1 MPFFISC
8 GLMAHCGR
16 GDEYLVAA
24 TAHCYKWEA
33 GGAAVMGSIQPQ
45 PLPVHPID
53 CTIAISDILD
63 AVKPDD
69 AHYARTRLLALE
81 NTTGGRVLPMEYLQ
95 AAVAAA
101 KQKGLSTHLDGARLF
116 NAAAAQAS
124 AMASAHGLPAP
135 DAAAIIAEAKRIA
148 TLFDS
153 VSVCFS
159 KGLGAPVGSC
169 LLGQSSDFMKKAHR
183 VRKMAGGGMR
193 QVGIL
198 AAAAS
203 YALTHN
209 IARLVND
216 HELAKQLA
224 TALSRFPHV
233 EVDGPH
239 TNMVCLCLV
248 YMLFGFHF
256 CLSNY
261 VQVFVKMRG
270 LWDARGSEL
279 VSHLKRYNVLATG
292 NDKQL
297 RFVTHLNVTAEHVAA
312 ASDAFSSFPDYS
324 PTYH

>member
-1 MPFFISC
+1 
-8 GLMAHCGR
+8 MAHCGR
-16 GDEYLVAA
+16 GDEYLVAS

-53 CTIAISDILD
+53 CTMAISDIID

-69 AHYARTRLLALE
+69 AHYAKTRVLALE
-81 NTTGGRVLPMEYLQ
+81 NTMGGRLLPMEYLQ
-95 AAVAAA
+95 SAVSAA
-101 KQKGLSTHLDGARLF
+101 KRKGLSTHLDGARLF

-124 AMASAHGLPAP
+124 AIASAENLPAP
-135 DAAAIIAEAKRIA
+135 DAAAIISEAKRIA
-148 TLFDS
+148 SLFDS

-169 LLGQSSDFMKKAHR
+169 LLGTKNFLYQAHR

-224 TALSRFPHV
+224 SALSRFPHV

-239 TNMVCLCLV
+239 TNMVR
-248 YMLFGFHF
+248 MPAFF
-256 CLSNY
+256 
-261 VQVFVKMRG
+261 
-270 LWDARGSEL
+270 ARSI
-279 VSHLKRYNVLATG
+279 
-292 NDKQL
+292 
-297 RFVTHLNVTAEHVAA
+297 
-312 ASDAFSSFPDYS
+312 
-324 PTYH
+324 

>member
-1 MPFFISC
+1 
-8 GLMAHCGR
+8 MAHCER
-16 GDEYLVAA
+16 GDEYLVAS

-45 PLPVHPID
+45 PIPAHPIHG
-53 CTIAISDILD
+53 TMAISDILD

-81 NTTGGRVLPMEYLQ
+81 NTTGGKVLPLEYLQ

-101 KQKGLSTHLDGARLF
+101 KSKGLFTHLDGARLF

-124 AMASAHGLPAP
+124 AISSTQNLPSP
-135 DAAAIIAEAKRIA
+135 DATAVVAEAKKIA
-148 TLFDS
+148 SLFDS

-169 LLGQSSDFMKKAHR
+169 LLGNSKDFLYRAHR

-193 QVGIL
+193 QAGVL

-209 IARLVND
+209 IARLVMD
-216 HELAKQLA
+216 HDLATQLA
-224 TALSRFPHV
+224 SALSKFPHV

-239 TNMVCLCLV
+239 TNMV
-248 YMLFGFHF
+248 
-256 CLSNY
+256 
-261 VQVFVKMRG
+261 R
-270 LWDARGSEL
+270 
-279 VSHLKRYNVLATG
+279 VLH
-292 NDKQL
+292 KQ
-297 RFVTHLNVTAEHVAA
+297 
-312 ASDAFSSFPDYS
+312 ASLLQIFA
-324 PTYH
+324 

>member
-1 MPFFISC
+1 MSDLHGERLVDLHTLVSHMPISC
-8 GLMAHCGR
+8 GLMAHCDR
-16 GDEYLVAA
+16 GDEYLVAS

-45 PLPVHPID
+45 PLPVHPVH
-53 CTIAISDILD
+53 CTMAISDILD

-95 AAVAAA
+95 SAVSAA
-101 KQKGLSTHLDGARLF
+101 KSKGLSTHLDGARLF

-124 AMASAHGLPAP
+124 ATASANNLPAP
-135 DAAAIIAEAKRIA
+135 DSAAIVAEAKRIA
-148 TLFDS
+148 SLFDS

-169 LLGQSSDFMKKAHR
+169 LLGKTKDFLYRAHR

-203 YALTHN
+203 YALTYN
-209 IARLVND
+209 IGRLVDD
-216 HELAKQLA
+216 HKLAEQLA
-224 TALSRFPHV
+224 SALSKFPHV

-239 TNMVCLCLV
+239 TNMVRPQQTLIAIPV
-248 YMLFGFHF
+248 ILFF
-256 CLSNY
+256 
-261 VQVFVKMRG
+261 
-270 LWDARGSEL
+270 
-279 VSHLKRYNVLATG
+279 
-292 NDKQL
+292 
-297 RFVTHLNVTAEHVAA
+297 
-312 ASDAFSSFPDYS
+312 ASITSRFSSI
-324 PTYH
+324 